1 MVHARSKFK
10 HDKDNDPVL
19 VPQIMSM
26 FHDLYEIEREAREK
40 NISNDEIKALR
51 LLNATDIL
59 TDMKAWLDD
68 KLLTV
73 PPKSG

>member
-1 MVHARSKFK
+1 
-10 HDKDNDPVL
+10 
-19 VPQIMSM
+19 M